1 MLANVVAAL
10 LSFNVA
16 FFHLLTLKIRLNTH
30 ESNLNDIRKKF
41 FCKFFDSS

>member
-16 FFHLLTLKIRLNTH
+16 LFHLLTLTIRSNTH
-30 ESNLNDIRKKF
+30 EYNFNDIRKHF
-41 FCKFFDSS
+41 FCKFFVSS